1 MCGSTPSGMR
11 LSTDSRFP
19 VTFLLMSARKDSTAR
34 TRGRLEPGI
43 AVFVLVQDASI
54 IERMIRLLIKL
65 LVRLI

>member
-1 MCGSTPSGMR
+1 
-11 LSTDSRFP
+11 
-19 VTFLLMSARKDSTAR
+19 MSARKDSTAR